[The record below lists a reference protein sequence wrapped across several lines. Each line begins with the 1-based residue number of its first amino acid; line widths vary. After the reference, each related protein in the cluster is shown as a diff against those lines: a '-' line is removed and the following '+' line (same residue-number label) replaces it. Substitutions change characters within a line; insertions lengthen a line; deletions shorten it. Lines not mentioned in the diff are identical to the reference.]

1 ELIIQQNDDG
11 LRDAI
16 ADELADIMADHV
28 ALENVEIDEPLKVEE
43 YRIDINR
50 EKLKRLAINPADIAT
65 TLRSALEGTVL
76 YEFSNGNE
84 DVQVRFTIIDEA
96 KDDIEK
102 VLDLP
107 VENKGNY
114 MVPLRDVVTV
124 EKIKSPNSIS
134 RRDLKRTTLVDA
146 DIKDTSKITPLEVAE
161 YLEEEVFPSILK
173 KYPTTTLSFGGE
185 VQDTRESK
193 GDLVNAIVLVTF
205 LIFVVLA
212 LLFNSLS
219 KPLIIMLAIPFGVVG
234 IVIAFLL
241 HGKLLFGFYA
251 AIGALGLA
259 GVVIN
264 DSIIMLVKLD
274 KDYDLKKS
282 KEQSNEQVARIAQTR
297 LRAVI
302 LTTLTTVAGVL
313 PTAYG
318 FAGYDAM
325 LAEMMLSLTWG
336 LIFGTLITLLLIPTL
351 YGVGKDFQHKFM
363 RVN

>member
-1 ELIIQQNDDG
+1 
-11 LRDAI
+11 
-16 ADELADIMADHV
+16 V
-28 ALENVEIDEPLKVEE
+28 KE
-43 YRIDINR
+43 YRIDIKR
-50 EKLKRLAINPADIAT
+50 EKIKRLSINPADIAST
-65 TLRSALEGTVL
+65 FRAALEGTVL

-96 KDDIEK
+96 KDNIEK
-102 VLDLP
+102 VLNLP

-114 MVPLRDVVTV
+114 LVPLRDVVTV
-124 EKIKSPNSIS
+124 EEVVVPNSIS
-134 RRDLKRTTLVDA
+134 RRDLKRTTLIDSG
-146 DIKDTSKITPLEVAE
+146 IKKEAKVTPIEIAE
-161 YLEEEVFPSILK
+161 YFESDVFPKILK

-185 VQDTRESK
+185 VQDTRESQ
-193 GDLVNAIVLVTF
+193 GDLKNAIVLVLV
-205 LIFVVLA
+205 LIFVILA

-219 KPLIIMLAIPFGVVG
+219 KPIIIMLAIPFGAVG

-241 HGKLLFGFYA
+241 HGKVLFGFYA

-274 KDYDLKKS
+274 KDYDTNKS
-282 KEQSNEQVARIAQTR
+282 KHESNEQIARIAQTR

-336 LIFGTLITLLLIPTL
+336 LIFGTAITLMLIPAL
-351 YGVGKDFQHKFM
+351 YGLGKDLEYKFM
-363 RVN
+363 KQKG